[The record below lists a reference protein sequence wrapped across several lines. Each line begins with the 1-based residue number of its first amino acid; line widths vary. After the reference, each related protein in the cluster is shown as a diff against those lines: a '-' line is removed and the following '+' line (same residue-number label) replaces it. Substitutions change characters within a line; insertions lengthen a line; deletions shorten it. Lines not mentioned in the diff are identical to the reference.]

1 MHRRRRAACVPFRPC
16 AVRRRGAGA
25 PLVTP
30 RALARGAAGGA
41 DPMH

>member
-1 MHRRRRAACVPFRPC
+1 MH
-16 AVRRRGAGA
+16 RRRGAGA